1 MAKRITQRMLNGTVL
16 ILVIVIIAVLI
27 YSDQMLKTAI
37 SREQEA
43 TERKSACEQL
53 GQTVSDASDFL
64 TEEVRQYII
73 TGKQEHFEN
82 YWSEVTET
90 NSREGAVTQL
100 QQMNLGTDVTVLL
113 ELAKT
118 VSDELI
124 DTEAEAMYLEE
135 CFLGV
140 EENPV
145 LDSYISEGKRR
156 KLQEMSPKEQH
167 QTAITLLFDE
177 AYVSK
182 KSIIYNYISDFRI
195 LMSQKLDSDVR
206 LAKMDTK
213 NAILTGNVLQIFSVA
228 LILLNIILIYLFF
241 IRPVLYYEH
250 CLRLNQ
256 EERMQPKGV
265 QEIYTLGATI
275 RAMYDKM
282 KAAIRAKSD
291 FLAVMSHE
299 IRTPLHSMLG
309 YHFLL
314 SKTDLSEQ
322 QIKYVNY
329 LQESTENLMNL
340 VNNILDYSK
349 LGSYKFQIEE
359 QEFSIY
365 RLAEEIEQSFG
376 PLCKEKQ
383 LHFQVMADCDEY
395 EFLLGDYTKIRQIL
409 NNLIN
414 NAVKFTN
421 QGSVKVF
428 LKAWEKKEQALLTI
442 QVQDSGIGI
451 RPEAQDKIFLSFE
464 QADKTITRKYG
475 GTGLGLPICK
485 QMAELLGGAI
495 TVNSTEGKG
504 SLFIVTIPVKIQEEQ
519 NLFQKQE
526 VQIEWQFPDLTVL
539 LVDDNEINGVMQKEI
554 LELFAMRVDRST
566 SGIEAVELAKQNKYD
581 LIFMDIRMPD
591 MDGYEAAR
599 EILATVQNR
608 RAVIFALTADVQD
621 DVRKTAQ
628 EAGMCEVLTKPL
640 KASVIQ
646 SKLCE
651 HFAYYAKR
659 VEVVELMPDD
669 SIQILDDNKKLY
681 NNLVTLFV
689 KNHERDFK
697 LLQIFIRERQRREI
711 LDLLHMLNGVTGT
724 IGAYP
729 LQQSIEEL
737 QTAIK
742 QKRITWGQ
750 MATAGKE
757 LYERFLSIKAAWET
771 SRETE
776 PVNRV
781 LEETD
786 IHTEAEIHQWN
797 EIYEAFWDH
806 IEESDFEA
814 VELFQRNKSVFV
826 EFLGKDKAERIE
838 DALNQFDYEQVEEYL

>member
-1 MAKRITQRMLNGTVL
+1 MAKRITQRMLNGIVL

-27 YSDQMLKTAI
+27 YSDRMLKTAI

-43 TERKSACEQL
+43 AERKSACEQL

-82 YWSEVTET
+82 YWSEVTDK
-90 NSREGAVTQL
+90 NSRGGAVTQL
-100 QQMNLGTDVTVLL
+100 QQMNLGTDVTILL

-135 CFLGV
+135 CSLRV
-140 EENPV
+140 RENPL
-145 LDSYISEGKRR
+145 LDSYISMEKRR
-156 KLQEMSPKEQH
+156 KFQEMSSKEQH

-182 KSIIYNYISDFRI
+182 KSIIYNYISDFRV

-206 LAKMDTK
+206 LAKMDTE
-213 NAILTGNVLQIFSVA
+213 NAILTGNILQIFSVA

-241 IRPVLYYEH
+241 IRPVLYYEY
-250 CLRLNQ
+250 CLRLNK
-256 EERMQPKGV
+256 EEWMQPKGV
-265 QEIYTLGATI
+265 QEIYTLGAAICT
-275 RAMYDKM
+275 MYDKM
-282 KAAIRAKSD
+282 KAAIQAKSD

-349 LGSYKFQIEE
+349 LGSYKFEIEE

-365 RLAEEIEQSFG
+365 RLAEEMEQSFE

-395 EFLLGDYTKIRQIL
+395 EVLLGDYTKIRQIL

-428 LKAWEKKEQALLTI
+428 LKAWERKEQALFTI
-442 QVQDSGIGI
+442 QVQDTGIGI
-451 RPEAQDKIFLSFE
+451 RPEDQDKIFLSFE

-485 QMAELLGGAI
+485 QMAELLGGTI

-519 NLFQKQE
+519 NLFRKQE

-554 LELFAMRVDRST
+554 LELFAMRVDRAA
-566 SGIEAVELAKQNKYD
+566 SGIEAVELAGQNKYD

-608 RAVIFALTADVQD
+608 RAVIFALTADVED
-621 DVRKTAQ
+621 EVLKTAQ

-640 KASVIQ
+640 KVSVIQ
-646 SKLCE
+646 SELCE

-697 LLQIFIRERQRREI
+697 LLQIFIKERQRQEI

-729 LQQSIEEL
+729 LQQSIDEL
-737 QTAIK
+737 LTAIK

-750 MATAGKE
+750 MAAEGQE

-771 SRETE
+771 SREAE
-776 PVNRV
+776 PDNRV
-781 LEETD
+781 SEEKD
-786 IHTEAEIHQWN
+786 IHGEAEIHHWN
-797 EIYEAFWDH
+797 EIYEAFWEH

-826 EFLGKDKAERIE
+826 EFLGKDKAEQIE
-838 DALNQFDYEQVEEYL
+838 DALNQFDYAQVEEYL